1 MKISRKKIMAASG
14 NIRLVN
20 SGGNQY
26 FTTYTV
32 FDGRDKIGLLEDHH
46 TGVKNRYYVAW
57 HLYDNPGP
65 NQAGNTKMFYS
76 KDEAIQWIIDNL
88 GEGDLRKDVG
98 AATKTR
104 KTPIKADAADVYEN
118 SDDTFEEIFYD
129 ICINDNH
136 NGNYYEREEDAIEI
150 ANQYA
155 ADPTYADDE
164 ITVVLE
170 HYMTNAR
177 GEIIDYF
184 DDNGAVVWSSNDA
197 IYDSTKITCAADANG
212 YEDLAL
218 ALGDAIKRL
227 AADEDHLN
235 NFLSYL
241 TQHFPEWLR
250 KYANTPEGLVSEF
263 REFANMNF

>member
-1 MKISRKKIMAASG
+1 MKISRKRIMAARKAVKAASG
-14 NIRLVN
+14 YYEITNYVDGIPQEIRILD
-20 SGGNQY
+20 S
-26 FTTYTV
+26 
-32 FDGRDKIGLLEDHH
+32 
-46 TGVKNRYYVAW
+46 GVKFRVVRKNDGFKVLALKQGGHFDYSVETFNTPEEAADAMIQDTCTFRNRSLW
-57 HLYDNPGP
+57 
-65 NQAGNTKMFYS
+65 
-76 KDEAIQWIIDNL
+76 
-88 GEGDLRKDVG
+88 DVKS
-98 AATKTR
+98 ATKTR

-155 ADPTYADDE
+155 ADPAYADDE

-197 IYDSTKITCAADANG
+197 IYDSTKITCASDANG

-218 ALGDAIKRL
+218 AFGDAIKKL

>member
-1 MKISRKKIMAASG
+1 MKISRKKIMAARKAVKAASGRGKNPVLTVPASQCETLGLDEYPNFSSSGSVSGMRKKYYGDDALLVKCGGYIYNVSG
-14 NIRLVN
+14 NPDLYWAIYN
-20 SGGNQY
+20 GE
-26 FTTYTV
+26 
-32 FDGRDKIGLLEDHH
+32 IG
-46 TGVKNRYYVAW
+46 A
-57 HLYDNPGP
+57 
-65 NQAGNTKMFYS
+65 S
-76 KDEAIQWIIDNL
+76 
-88 GEGDLRKDVG
+88 
-98 AATKTR
+98 TKTR

-155 ADPTYADDE
+155 ADPAYADDE

-197 IYDSTKITCAADANG
+197 IYDSTNITCAADANG

-218 ALGDAIKRL
+218 ALGDAIKKL